1 MQTILGAGGAIG
13 KELAKA
19 LPSYTD
25 KIRLVSRHRLN
36 TNRNEEWHCADLIDP
51 SSTMEAIKGSEVAY
65 LTAGLPYD
73 TSTWEKLWPK
83 IMQNVMNACIFHDTK
98 LVFFDNIYM
107 LDKNSLAPATEQS
120 PVNPPSK
127 KGAVRASIAAH
138 LMSAVDIGNLVLGEM
153 KQIARPH
160 KTNVEQAGFAVLR
173 SPDVPSLL
181 IETVFK
187 PLYSRKKASLLVSDS
202 HRHSFTY
209 TPDAAKATALLGNSP
224 DAYGQIWHLPT
235 APSPPTGK
243 DWVEMVASKMGEKAR
258 YRVVPPW
265 VVKAMGLFMPVMKES
280 VEMLYQYDRDYI
292 FSSAKFESH
301 FGVSPTSY
309 EEGVS
314 QVIEADFPPY

>member
-1 MQTILGAGGAIG
+1 MQSILGAGGAIG
-13 KELAKA
+13 SELAKA
-19 LPSYTD
+19 LSSYTD
-25 KIRLVSRHRLN
+25 KIRLVSRSHLN
-36 TNRNEEWHCADLIDP
+36 TNRDEEWHCADLTDP
-51 SSTMEAIKGSEVAY
+51 SSTMEAVKGSDVAY

-73 TSTWEKLWPK
+73 TDTWQQLWPK
-83 IMQNVMNACIFHDTK
+83 MMQNVINACAYHSTK

-107 LDKNSLAPATEQS
+107 LDKDSLAPATEQS

-127 KGAVRASIAAH
+127 KGTVRAKIEAYLFDAVEKGK
-138 LMSAVDIGNLVLGEM
+138 LEALTARSAD
-153 KQIARPH
+153 
-160 KTNVEQAGFAVLR
+160 FF
-173 SPDVPSLL
+173 SPGITSNSSLL

-187 PLYSRKKASLLVSDS
+187 PIYSGKKASLLVSDS

-209 TPDAAKATALLGNSP
+209 TPDAAKATALLGNSA

-235 APSPPTGK
+235 APTPPAGK

-258 YRVVPPW
+258 YRVVQPW
-265 VVKAMGLFMPVMKES
+265 MVKAMGLFMPIMKES

-301 FGVSPTSY
+301 FGLNPTPY

-314 QVIEADFPPY
+314 QVIEQDFPPY

>member
-13 KELAKA
+13 NELVKA

-25 KIRLVSRHRLN
+25 KIRLVSRNRLY
-36 TNRNEEWHCADLIDP
+36 TNRNEEWHCADLTDP
-51 SSTMEAIKGSEVAY
+51 SSTMEAVKGSEVAY

-73 TSTWEKLWPK
+73 TATWQQLWPK
-83 IMQNVMNACIFHDTK
+83 IMQNVMNACAFHSTK

-107 LDKNSLAPATEQS
+107 LDKNSLAPATEKS
-120 PVNPPSK
+120 LVNPPSK
-127 KGAVRASIAAH
+127 KGAVREKIADE
-138 LMSAVDIGNLVLGEM
+138 LMNAAEKGKIDAL
-153 KQIARPH
+153 IARSADFYGPGITN
-160 KTNVEQAGFAVLR
+160 KT
-173 SPDVPSLL
+173 SLL

-187 PLYSRKKASLLVSDS
+187 PLYSGKKASLLVSDS

-224 DAYGQIWHLPT
+224 EAYGQVWHLPT
-235 APSPPTGK
+235 SPTPPTGK
-243 DWVEMVASKMGEKAR
+243 EWVEMVASEMGEKAR

-265 VVKAMGLFMPVMKES
+265 MVKTMGLFMPIMKES
-280 VEMLYQYDRDYI
+280 MEMLYQYDRDYI

-301 FGVSPTSY
+301 FGVEPTPY
-309 EEGVS
+309 GKGIR

>member
-13 KELAKA
+13 NELAKE
-19 LPSYTD
+19 LPPFTD

-36 TNRNEEWHCADLIDP
+36 TNRNEEWHCADLTDP
-51 SSTMEAIKGSEVAY
+51 SSAMEAVKGSEVAY

-73 TSTWEKLWPK
+73 TSIWQQHWPK

-107 LDKNSLAPATEQS
+107 LDKNSLAPATEHS

-127 KGAVRASIAAH
+127 KGTVRAKIAAD
-138 LMSAVDIGNLVLGEM
+138 LMDATEKGDIEAL
-153 KQIARPH
+153 IARSADFYGPGITN
-160 KTNVEQAGFAVLR
+160 KT
-173 SPDVPSLL
+173 SLL

-187 PLYSRKKASLLVSDS
+187 PLYSGKKASLLVSDS

-224 DAYGQIWHLPT
+224 DAFGQIWHLPT
-235 APSPPTGK
+235 SPTPPTGK

-258 YRVVPPW
+258 YRVVQPW
-265 VVKAMGLFMPVMKES
+265 MVKAMGLFMPIMKES

-301 FGVSPTSY
+301 FGFEPTSY
-309 EEGVS
+309 ETGIR
-314 QVIEADFPPY
+314 QVIETDFPPY